1 MKRFRFPLDSV
12 LRWRETIL
20 EQEEAKLRRLFLEEQ
35 RIALAIDQTHA
46 EGVAAERAIRERRE
60 MVSTDLR
67 SLAAFRLHL
76 EEKRK
81 TLTQRKA
88 QQAALIEQQR
98 RAVLEAERRFQLLVK
113 LKDRR
118 ASEWQYEAGRE
129 TEAFAQ
135 EAFLGRW
142 SVGRRRAANAQ
153 RPNEKE

>member
-20 EQEEAKLRRLFLEEQ
+20 EQEEAKLQRLFLEEQ
-35 RIALAIDQTHA
+35 RIALAIDETRA
-46 EGVAAERAIRERRE
+46 EGVAAEQAIRGQRE

-67 SLAAFRLHL
+67 SLAAFRQHL
-76 EEKRK
+76 EERRK
-81 TLTQRKA
+81 TLMQRKQ

-98 RAVLEAERRFQLLVK
+98 HAVLEAERRFQLLVK
-113 LKDRR
+113 LKERR

-129 TEAFAQ
+129 TETLAQ

-142 SVGRRRAANAQ
+142 NVRKRLAANAHM
-153 RPNEKE
+153 PKLKE

>member
-12 LRWRETIL
+12 LRWREMTL
-20 EQEEAKLRRLFLEEQ
+20 EQEEAKLQRLFIEEQ
-35 RIALAIDQTHA
+35 RITLAIDRTHA
-46 EGVAAERAIRERRE
+46 EGAAAEQAIREQRE

-67 SLAAFRLHL
+67 SLAAFRLHV
-76 EEKRK
+76 EERRK
-81 TLTQRKA
+81 ALTQRKA

-129 TEAFAQ
+129 TETFAQ

-142 SVGRRRAANAQ
+142 NVRKRLAANAHM
-153 RPNEKE
+153 PKAKE